1 MDGPATIEVP
11 VSAPTQALRREVGN
25 EECLAKRAHCQELA
39 AQAED
44 LSVKLLY
51 LDLADL
57 WQAIRQ
63 DMAEA
68 APHTMATAS
77 SQPAP
82 ACDQDLPVYDSPQL
96 ARDGLRLP

>member
-1 MDGPATIEVP
+1 MDNPATVKAP
-11 VSAPTQALRREVGN
+11 VSAPTQALLREVSN
-25 EECLAKRAHCQELA
+25 EECLAKRVHCQELA

-68 APHTMATAS
+68 WPHTIMTAAS
-77 SQPAP
+77 SPPAG
-82 ACDQDLPVYDSPQL
+82 AGGETLPLCESPQL
-96 ARDGLRLP
+96 A

>member
-1 MDGPATIEVP
+1 MDDPAPVEAP
-11 VSAPTQALRREVGN
+11 VSAPSQVLRRAVSK
-25 EECLAKRAHCQELA
+25 EECLAKRGNCQELA

-68 APHTMATAS
+68 GHHTMAAAS
-77 SQPAP
+77 SHPAG
-82 ACDQDLPVYDSPQL
+82 AGGETLPLCDSPQL
-96 ARDGLRLP
+96 A

>member
-1 MDGPATIEVP
+1 MDDPATVEAP

-68 APHTMATAS
+68 GPHTMMTAAS
-77 SQPAP
+77 SQSAGAGGVTLPL
-82 ACDQDLPVYDSPQL
+82 CDSSQL
-96 ARDGLRLP
+96 A